1 MQRHRIALGLV
12 AFLALAGCLA
22 GDEPVP
28 PFHVLIAN
36 DDGIDA
42 SGIEALVTAMAA
54 DPSHRVTVV
63 APAGPQSGKGHA
75 LTMGGL
81 LAVRSHASIAGAVT
95 WSVKATPATT
105 VRLALSALLADDPP
119 QLVLSG
125 INRGENA
132 GRIAWYSGTV
142 GGAREAVLAGF
153 PAIAFSLQLDWEDPQ
168 PDYVAA
174 AALAKPLVDAVRAA
188 PLPPGVFLNV
198 NIPRDTRTV
207 RGYRLARMG
216 LAPDR
221 IARYDLDSEEAGV
234 RWYRSQWAPPVE
246 HQPGADTRELD
257 AGWVTLVPLGLDQTS
272 YTAIPALQ
280 DLEVL
285 SSTPGG
291 SRPSAGE

>member
-54 DPSHRVTVV
+54 DPSYRVTVV

-142 GGAREAVLAGF
+142 GGARRRSR
-153 PAIAFSLQLDWEDPQ
+153 PAFRRSPSRCSWTGRTLSRTTSLRRRWPNHWSTRC
-168 PDYVAA
+168 A
-174 AALAKPLVDAVRAA
+174 R
-188 PLPPGVFLNV
+188 LPSLRVC
-198 NIPRDTRTV
+198 
-207 RGYRLARMG
+207 
-216 LAPDR
+216 
-221 IARYDLDSEEAGV
+221 
-234 RWYRSQWAPPVE
+234 
-246 HQPGADTRELD
+246 
-257 AGWVTLVPLGLDQTS
+257 
-272 YTAIPALQ
+272 
-280 DLEVL
+280 
-285 SSTPGG
+285 SSTSTSRGTPERSGATGWRGWGWPRTGLLAMTWIQRRPVCAGTGASGHPPSSTNLEPTPGSSTRG
-291 SRPSAGE
+291 G